1 MATINLLIKLKGSS
15 VKVDNKTVSYLL
27 KLWFYINFR
36 RKVQFFLLIT
46 LALVMSIAEL
56 ATIGLVVPFITI
68 LISPD
73 KVKEGEIYSLIVGR
87 MGYIDDATLLIY
99 ISALFA
105 LAGVMSAGVRLLNL
119 YFVNK
124 YTFTLGGELSVLIYE
139 RTLFQS
145 YEQITLS
152 NSGELIDDITN
163 KSYYLINNIIL
174 PVVNIIGGVFVLIFV
189 AGGLLIIQPIA
200 TIVAF
205 VTLALAYILMI
216 YRVRVKIRSVSN
228 ALNSDSGTLI
238 KILQEAFGNIRDVI
252 LSGARQACVDS
263 YRKVNSS
270 LRKAQAYSVFIGQSP
285 RLVIEALAIC
295 LVASAGYWVSKQ
307 GLSAE
312 ESFPILAALGLGA
325 QRLLPIMQ
333 QIYNAHT
340 TIQTHYL
347 PLVSSVETLGLK
359 QWPLNEGAEVEL
371 SFNYSIEF
379 KNVSFKYASGQSNAL
394 TSVNFFIRK
403 GQRVGIIG
411 SSGGGKSTL
420 IDILMGLLQ
429 PSSGSILIDGVPLS
443 YASLKSWQKHIAH
456 VPQSIYLLDGSV
468 EQNIAFSERS
478 TTVNLAL
485 MEESARK
492 SCLDEFVVGLPDK
505 YQTRVGERGALF
517 SGGQRQRIGVARAIY
532 KNKKVFVLDEAT
544 SALDVDTEEKVMNSL
559 LNTSHEATFFI
570 VAHRLSTLR
579 CCDLVLELS
588 NGMLTR
594 IGSYDEVIGS

>member
-1 MATINLLIKLKGSS
+1 M
-15 VKVDNKTVSYLL
+15 KVDNKTISYLF
-27 KLWFYINFR
+27 KLWFYLKFS
-36 RKVQFFLLIT
+36 RKVQFFLLIG
-46 LALVMSIAEL
+46 LALVMSVAEL
-56 ATIGLVVPFITI
+56 ATIGLIVPFITI

-73 KVKEGEIYSLIVGR
+73 KVKEGEIYALIIGKV
-87 MGYIDDATLLIY
+87 GYIDDSTLLVY
-99 ISALFA
+99 VCALFA
-105 LAGVMSAGVRLLNL
+105 LAGVLSAGVRLLNL
-119 YFVNK
+119 YCVNI
-124 YTFTLGGELSVLIYE
+124 YTFTLGGELSALIYE
-139 RTLFQS
+139 RTLFQT

-189 AGGLLIIQPIA
+189 VGGLLIIQPIA
-200 TIVAF
+200 TVVAF
-205 VTLALAYILMI
+205 FTLALAYILMI
-216 YRVRVKIRSVSN
+216 YHVRVKTRSVSN
-228 ALNSDSGTLI
+228 ILNGDSGALI

-252 LSGARQACVDS
+252 LSGARKTCVDS
-263 YRKVNSS
+263 YRMVNSR
-270 LRKAQAYSVFIGQSP
+270 LRNAQAYSVFIGQSP

-295 LVASAGYWVSKQ
+295 LVASAGYLVSKQ

-312 ESFPILAALGLGA
+312 DSFPILAALGLGA

-333 QIYNAHT
+333 QIYNAYT

-347 PLVSSVETLGLK
+347 PLISSVERLGLK
-359 QWPLNEGAEVEL
+359 QWLPNYETQVDL

-379 KNVSFKYASGQSNAL
+379 KNVSFKYISGQSNAI

-429 PSSGSILIDGVPLS
+429 PSSGSILIDGVPLN

-468 EQNIAFSERS
+468 EENIAFSEHGS
-478 TTVNLAL
+478 TVNTAL
-485 MEESARK
+485 VQESARK
-492 SCLDEFVVGLPDK
+492 SCLDEFVVGLPEK
-505 YQTRVGERGALF
+505 YQTRVGERGALL

-588 NGMLTR
+588 NGSLTR
-594 IGSYDEVIGS
+594 VGSYDEVIGT